1 MPVHLERLLGAARG
15 VVASLPSVIVV
26 VSNDLDAVKRR
37 IADAGFHEPNTCLVL
52 RGQADLQQVV
62 RTTGRRCVGTLDCRL
77 AVLRIPS
84 SAPQPWL
91 RLLVCVIDRAA
102 ESTRFILVV
111 RCPRVVDAQVWS
123 RGVAAVVTSGGPGGR
138 SSTTTTTVVEK
149 ALARLRSVGTKSKKR
164 SLDPPIRSLAYDLC
178 GAAVQGGSVMS
189 VLRELGRQSA
199 RRGMAWVVPIA
210 THYAHES
217 VRSPQNELTA
227 VYALAVELVARAA
240 SGEET

>member
-1 MPVHLERLLGAARG
+1 MPVRLERLLEAARE
-15 VVASLPSVIVV
+15 VIASLPLVIVV
-26 VSNDLDAVKRR
+26 VSDDLDVVKRH
-37 IADAGFHEPNTCLVL
+37 IVDAGFHEPNTCLVL

-123 RGVAAVVTSGGPGGR
+123 RGVAAVVTSGGSGGR
-138 SSTTTTTVVEK
+138 SSTTTVVEK

-240 SGEET
+240 SGEEET